1 MRISGIR
8 GYFESQQNEIFQIMT
23 ENIGYKL
30 KRLRED
36 NQFSVE
42 DLAVQSGVQQSQI
55 EQIETGKMLPSLATL
70 IKLSRTLG
78 IRLGTFL
85 DGMECPEPTLTHRE
99 QQTPQLSVHLSKGNG
114 SDIEHLKYR
123 SLAEN
128 KTDRNME
135 PFIINVEYTDPDEM
149 SALSHHEG
157 EEFIYVLDG
166 SVEVRYGSDKYV
178 VNKGKASISIRSF
191 LTIFQCRRPVKK
203 PKSWRWFTRLF
214 KRLDFVENGK
224 TRIDRLYRRG
234 HS

>member
-1 MRISGIR
+1 
-8 GYFESQQNEIFQIMT
+8 MT

-166 SVEVRYGSDKYV
+166 SVEV
-178 VNKGKASISIRSF
+178 KASISIRSF
-191 LTIFQCRRPVKK
+191 LTIFRCRRPVKK

>member
-157 EEFIYVLDG
+157 EEIIYVLDG

-178 VNKGKASISIRSF
+178 VNQGESIYFDSIVPHNISVQAPGEKAKILAVVYTPF
-191 LTIFQCRRPVKK
+191 
-203 PKSWRWFTRLF
+203 
-214 KRLDFVENGK
+214 
-224 TRIDRLYRRG
+224 
-234 HS
+234 

>member
-1 MRISGIR
+1 
-8 GYFESQQNEIFQIMT
+8 MT

-99 QQTPQLSVHLSKGNG
+99 QQTPQLSVPLSKGNG

>member
-1 MRISGIR
+1 
-8 GYFESQQNEIFQIMT
+8 MT

-85 DGMECPEPTLTHRE
+85 DGMECPEPTVDSPGTADASVVG
-99 QQTPQLSVHLSKGNG
+99 TPVQGNG

-178 VNKGKASISIRSF
+178 VNQGESIYFDSIVPHNISVQAPGEKAKILAVVYTPF
-191 LTIFQCRRPVKK
+191 
-203 PKSWRWFTRLF
+203 
-214 KRLDFVENGK
+214 
-224 TRIDRLYRRG
+224 
-234 HS
+234 